1 LAESE
6 VAPDYI
12 LADVKYF
19 GTSLH
24 KLERC
29 VCKQGILVTSD
40 LREYAM
46 YINISFDSS
55 FLCLSLPH
63 LGFGVRVRCLCVRY
77 VGAFTEQF
85 VCWFINIHCG

>member
-29 VCKQGILVTSD
+29 FCKQGILVTSD
-40 LREYAM
+40 LHGYAM
-46 YINISFDSS
+46 YINISFDNLICL
-55 FLCLSLPH
+55 FLILDLPYVLDVYALGMWVHSLNN
-63 LGFGVRVRCLCVRY
+63 LY
-77 VGAFTEQF
+77 VGL
-85 VCWFINIHCG
+85 